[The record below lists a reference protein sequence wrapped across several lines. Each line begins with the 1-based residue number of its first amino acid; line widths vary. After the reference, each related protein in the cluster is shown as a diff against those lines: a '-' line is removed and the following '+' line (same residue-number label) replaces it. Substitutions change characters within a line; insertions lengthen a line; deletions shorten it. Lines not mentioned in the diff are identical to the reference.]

1 MRYAFA
7 CCADQAGLIRKGG
20 DIADLTPWPLTC
32 SSLGRSADTPPPPR
46 LERVIFDLDGVL
58 PDRAEYHYP
67 ARKGLADEQGIPF
80 DSSVSEKS
88 RGVSRVE
95 SLQIILRHA
104 RKSLPAEEG
113 PRSRT
118 ARTPATRIMKGK
130 PRGRRGCAGGPAG
143 GEDGGEI
150 PLSREKPAGSAVAAL
165 FGVDRGRHQVP
176 VEWKAVFLQRMSV
189 PTDEGNSLVS
199 LRDKATVGEM
209 AAIRVIGLEVLR
221 LSMGQSMD
229 AAGMMIM
236 SQAVVPNQLNST
248 SPRSSF
254 PLARRE
260 GCMLSVK
267 RSDISQQFLG
277 DIQGFHRIFP

>member
-1 MRYAFA
+1 VRYAFA

-20 DIADLTPWPLTC
+20 DIADLTPRPL
-32 SSLGRSADTPPPPR
+32 
-46 LERVIFDLDGVL
+46 F
-58 PDRAEYHYP
+58 
-67 ARKGLADEQGIPF
+67 
-80 DSSVSEKS
+80 
-88 RGVSRVE
+88 
-95 SLQIILRHA
+95 
-104 RKSLPAEEG
+104 
-113 PRSRT
+113 
-118 ARTPATRIMKGK
+118 
-130 PRGRRGCAGGPAG
+130 
-143 GEDGGEI
+143 
-150 PLSREKPAGSAVAAL
+150 
-165 FGVDRGRHQVP
+165 
-176 VEWKAVFLQRMSV
+176 SV

-199 LRDKATVGEM
+199 LRDKATVGCM

-229 AAGMMIM
+229 AAGMMIR